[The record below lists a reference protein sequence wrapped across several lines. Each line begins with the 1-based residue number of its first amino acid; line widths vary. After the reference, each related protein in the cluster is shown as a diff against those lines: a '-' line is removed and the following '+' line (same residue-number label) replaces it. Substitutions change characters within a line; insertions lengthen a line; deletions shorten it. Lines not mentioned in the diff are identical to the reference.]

1 LIAEFLSYLP
11 VGRIKGKKKNI
22 AKEVSKYYDVS
33 VKK

>member
-1 LIAEFLSYLP
+1 